1 MHVAEQMDGE
11 AARRF
16 YLRVDLIAAVAVQ
29 PFRPLVRQQQAD
41 IVLGDPARPVAA
53 ARRVGLR
60 QVPGEFS
67 LVVPRGQLQKGR
79 VQPQQ
84 ALRNGSPASGSGSNR
99 GTDL

>member
-1 MHVAEQMDGE
+1 MGR
-11 AARRF
+11 AASPAGQCTSSAGSHKVH
-16 YLRVDLIAAVAVQ
+16 LDAAGS
-29 PFRPLVRQQQAD
+29 PLSSCNLGHDPD